1 MNKNSVP
8 NGRSHRNRNSE
19 KWYQKTVWIILLL
32 ILCFPV
38 GIFLMWKYTNWK
50 KAVKIVISALFIF
63 FFYSA
68 ATAPKLE
75 SVNLLADTNKE
86 YDINEAI
93 EITPEIEPDSYV
105 ISSSSYKSSGGEIKI
120 SGDKVLFT
128 SDKPGTYKVSV
139 KSSGIKSNTLT
150 FKIEDKAAIAK
161 AKAKKE
167 AEKLKKKAEIEA
179 AAAIKKSKEEAA
191 AKKAEEEAAARQA
204 EEEAQKKAL
213 EEAAAKKAEEERLAA
228 QAAAQQAEQER
239 IVAEQAAQAA
249 EQPQEQ
255 MVWISATGSK
265 YHSYS
270 SCGNMNPDNAYQMTL
285 SDAQASGYEACKNC
299 H

>member
-1 MNKNSVP
+1 MNSNSVL
-8 NGRSHRNRNSE
+8 NGQSHRS
-19 KWYQKTVWIILLL
+19 KDTKQWYQKTVWIILLL

-50 KAVKIVISALFIF
+50 KPVKIIISAF
-63 FFYSA
+63 FVLLVYSTV
-68 ATAPKLE
+68 TAPKLE
-75 SVNLLADTNKE
+75 NVILQADTSTV
-86 YDINEAI
+86 YDINESI
-93 EITPEIEPDSYV
+93 EIHPEIEPDSYV
-105 ISSSSYKSSGGEIKI
+105 ISSSSYKPSGGEIKV
-120 SGDKVLFT
+120 SGDKVFF
-128 SDKPGTYKVSV
+128 SADEPGTYKVSV
-139 KSSGIKSNTLT
+139 ESSGIKSNSLT
-150 FKIEDKAAIAK
+150 FKIEDKTAIAK

-167 AEKLKKKAEIEA
+167 ADTLKKKAEMEA
-179 AAAIKKSKEEAA
+179 EAAIKKSKEEAA
-191 AKKAEEEAAARQA
+191 AKEAEEKRLAAEA
-204 EEEAQKKAL
+204 EAQKKAL
-213 EEAAAKKAEEERLAA
+213 DEAAAKKAEEERLAA

-239 IVAEQAAQAA
+239 IAAEQAVQAA